1 MANIIKIKRGLSS
14 DLSKANLQEGE
25 IAFTTDT
32 KKLYVSTTATPINEN
47 TTYTL
52 TKSGSTITLT
62 GSDGSTTSVADSN
75 TTYTHPTTAGNKH
88 IPSGGS
94 SGQILRWSAS
104 GTAVWGADNDTT
116 YTFSDG
122 LSANGTTV
130 SNSGVRTISTGTSNG
145 TISVNTN
152 GTSANVSVKGLAGAA
167 YKAVDTSISAASTS
181 TNLPTSQAVAAFV
194 EGKGYKTT
202 DNNTTYTFAT
212 GDSNGQIKVTP
223 SGGSAQNISVKG
235 LGSLAYKS
243 SLSASDVGALASS
256 LKGAASGVA
265 ELDANGKVPTS
276 QLPSYVD
283 DVLEYSAK
291 SSFPATGETGK
302 IYVDT
307 STNKT
312 WRWGGSAYVE
322 ISPSLALGTTSST
335 AFRGDYGNTAY
346 AHAVTNKGAAF
357 ASGLYK
363 ITTNAEGHVTAATA
377 VAKADITA
385 LGIPGS
391 DTTYSVATTS
401 ANGLLSSTDK
411 TKLDGIATGAT
422 KNTASSTTPKANGT
436 AAVGSES
443 NYARGDHVHPLQT
456 TITGNAGSA
465 TKVNNSLT
473 LSKNGSNTTFN
484 GSAAKT
490 VSIPTIHYGSTEPA
504 ASLGQDG
511 DVYMI
516 IFEETN

>member
-14 DLSKANLQEGE
+14 DLSKVSLQEGE

-32 KKLYVSTTATPINEN
+32 KKLYVSTTAAPINEN

-75 TTYTHPTTAGNKH
+75 TTYTHPTTSGNKH
-88 IPSGGS
+88 IPAGGS

-104 GTAVWGADNDTT
+104 GTAVWGADNNTT

-122 LSANGTTV
+122 LSADGTTV
-130 SNSGVRTISTGTSNG
+130 SNSGVREISTGTSNG

-181 TNLPTSQAVAAFV
+181 TNLPTSKAVAAFV

-212 GDSNGQIKVTP
+212 GDANGQIKITP
-223 SGGSAQNISVKG
+223 SGGSAQNVSVKG

-256 LKGAASGVA
+256 SKGAASGVA
-265 ELDANGKVPTS
+265 ELDASGKVPTS

-283 DVLEYSAK
+283 DVIEYSAK
-291 SSFPATGETGK
+291 SGFPTTGETGK

-346 AHAVTNKGAAF
+346 THATAKGSAF
-357 ASGLYK
+357 SSGLYK
-363 ITTNAEGHVTAATA
+363 ITTNAQGHVTAATA

-422 KNTASSTTPKANGT
+422 KNTASSTTPKAAGT
-436 AAVGSES
+436 AAVGSEA
-443 NYARGDHVHPLQT
+443 NYARGDHVHPAQT

-473 LSKNGSNTTFN
+473 LTKNGSNTTFN

-490 VSIPTIHYGSTEPA
+490 ISIPTIHYGSEAPSNT
-504 ASLGQDG
+504 LGQDG

-516 IFEETN
+516 IID